1 MFDKKLYKVQS
12 LQRLKGNWKI
22 NLLVSAI
29 ILACSYIS
37 SMPFAEEYIDEF
49 DFYYG
54 IHLDLSMLLSLLPL
68 AISGIITL
76 AACYFSIRF
85 FKHREQVSFST
96 FLEGLNLW
104 LKGILATLWMTLW
117 TFLWSLL
124 FLIPGI
130 VKFYAY
136 SQIYFILAE
145 YPTMSVR
152 KAMEISKIITHG
164 YKGNLFAQDLGFL
177 GWLILCGF
185 TGGLGLLFLN
195 PYYFGAKVYGYSFLK
210 EQALRT
216 NLLNESDFSNN
227 D

>member
-29 ILACSYIS
+29 ILACSSIS
-37 SMPFAEEYIDEF
+37 SLPFSEVYIDEL
-49 DFYYG
+49 DLNYG
-54 IHLDLSMLLSLLPL
+54 IHLDISILLSLLPL
-68 AISGIITL
+68 AISGIITM
-76 AACYFSIRF
+76 ATGYFSIRF
-85 FKHREQVSFST
+85 FKNREQVSFST

-104 LKGILATLWMTLW
+104 LKGILATLWISLW

-136 SQIYFILAE
+136 SQIYYILAE

-152 KAMEISKIITHG
+152 KAMEISKIITRG
-164 YKGNLFAQDLGFL
+164 YKGNLFFQDLGFF
-177 GWLILCGF
+177 GWLLLCGF

-216 NLLNESDFSNN
+216 NILNENDFSNN
-227 D
+227 G